1 MNPVRFMQRKD
12 AMKNPFTRVKSF
24 TLSSLA
30 VAMGVGVMSTIAST
44 QGTAVRTTQVT
55 QPPSIEIAALRD
67 RVAALDRQVADLK
80 EKVEELERKG
90 LDAFKGF
97 DSDSGEARLKT
108 LEQRL
113 GSVEKAQAI
122 DRAVGGNGGTSD
134 TDEPMTVQAPF
145 VVRHG
150 NRVIFRVDV
159 PEDTGQGRLVI
170 GNPVGARVVLGM
182 TKDETPNVVLY
193 TRDNRFRGAMMGDVE
208 TPQIVLGS
216 SAGTATL
223 MMQKTGGVLQFSNNT
238 NPIVTLGLS
247 EGGNG
252 RLQIADAAGTT
263 MVEAGTSATG
273 FGIVRTGPQFGGPV
287 GSLTIPWHIQGRKA
301 R

>member
-1 MNPVRFMQRKD
+1 MRSPL
-12 AMKNPFTRVKSF
+12 TRVKSF
-24 TLSSLA
+24 TLSSVA
-30 VAMGVGVMSTIAST
+30 VATVVGVMSTIAST
-44 QGTAVRTTQVT
+44 QGTAVRTTQAT
-55 QPPSIEIAALRD
+55 QPPSVEIAALRD
-67 RVAALDRQVADLK
+67 RVAALHHEVAELK

-97 DSDSGEARLKT
+97 DSDSTEARLKT

-113 GSVEKAQAI
+113 ASVEKAQAF
-122 DRAVGGNGGTSD
+122 DNAASGKGGTSD
-134 TDEPMTVQAPF
+134 SDEPMTVQAPF
-145 VVRHG
+145 VIRHG

-182 TKDETPNVVLY
+182 AKDETPNVVLY
-193 TRDNRFRGAMMGDVE
+193 SRDNRFRGAMMGDVE
-208 TPQIVLGS
+208 HPQIVLGS
-216 SAGTATL
+216 SAGTAAL
-223 MMQKTGGVLQFSNNT
+223 MMNKTGGVLQFTNNT
-238 NPIVTLGLS
+238 SPIVTLGLS
-247 EGGNG
+247 ENGNG

-263 MVEAGTSATG
+263 MVEAGTSANG
-273 FGIVRTGPQFGGPV
+273 FGIVRAGPQFGGPV